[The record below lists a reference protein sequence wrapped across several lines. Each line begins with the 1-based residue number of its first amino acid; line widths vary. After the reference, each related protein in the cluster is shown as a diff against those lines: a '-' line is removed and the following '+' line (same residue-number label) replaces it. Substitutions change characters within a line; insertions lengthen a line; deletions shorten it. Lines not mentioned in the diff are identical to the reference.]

1 MQRLSRRAVALLLL
15 VVGCLAT
22 VIANLAVW
30 SDRELLDTD
39 NFVATLAPLA
49 RDQVVIDGVAVELT
63 DRMVKV
69 APRVPR
75 DLVDEVLRTV
85 LDTSEFQTIW
95 TTALRRA
102 HQELLRMA
110 DEGID
115 QIKLDLEDVLER
127 ADTRLERFGI
137 DVLDD
142 AGIERIDDIVPWDSP
157 WLRRVLQGINL
168 IARLAIILPPACLA
182 LFVGAVVLSDD
193 RRRAIARIG
202 VGVGGGMILT
212 TVGLWLAR
220 FYLMGRIGTPVT
232 RHAAADVWDSLI
244 STLRWQTALVGA
256 VGAAVAL
263 GGWLVGRMTKA
274 PA

>member
-193 RRRAIARIG
+193 RRRAIGRIG

>member
-1 MQRLSRRAVALLLL
+1 VQRLSRRAVALLLL

-193 RRRAIARIG
+193 RRRAIGRIG